1 MKVCVLDLGGTF
13 IKAAMM
19 DETAQIWG
27 RWKTPSPTKDWESLA
42 GALDA
47 YIGGHL
53 DEAEGI
59 AISMPGRI
67 DREKGIAH
75 TGGTFQFIRDLPVK
89 SILEEKYQLP
99 VSVDND
105 GKCAASAENWLG
117 ALKDVA
123 NGLVYVIGTGV
134 GGGIILNHQVVRG
147 GHFAAGE
154 LSFPMVDMAGGT
166 TFVNS
171 AAAHLGIG
179 ALLHSYQK
187 QTGCPEEIDGVEF
200 FRRAQE
206 KEQAAL
212 EVLHRFCRMTANY
225 IYMLQAVLDV
235 ERVAVGGGISAQPL
249 LFDVLNEELYR
260 VFGGWDFP
268 VASIRPQLVPCRYGN
283 DANLIGALKN
293 FLDQRYQERY

>member
-1 MKVCVLDLGGTF
+1 M
-13 IKAAMM
+13 
-19 DETAQIWG
+19 
-27 RWKTPSPTKDWESLA
+27 
-42 GALDA
+42 
-47 YIGGHL
+47 
-53 DEAEGI
+53 
-59 AISMPGRI
+59 
-67 DREKGIAH
+67 
-75 TGGTFQFIRDLPVK
+75 
-89 SILEEKYQLP
+89 
-99 VSVDND
+99 
-105 GKCAASAENWLG
+105 
-117 ALKDVA
+117 
-123 NGLVYVIGTGV
+123 
-134 GGGIILNHQVVRG
+134 NHQVVRG

-200 FRRAQE
+200 FRRAQ
-206 KEQAAL
+206 
-212 EVLHRFCRMTANY
+212 
-225 IYMLQAVLDV
+225 
-235 ERVAVGGGISAQPL
+235 PL
-249 LFDVLNEELYR
+249 LFDVLNEELDC